1 MARRKNTA
9 AAVTRP
15 APVQPRTCSA
25 GCGFCGWALRRIVL
39 AYILFVTLFTCPT
52 SPDHF
57 ICRTESLVRSTLVT
71 PVHNYLLTTE
81 TGTRVHTAYNAHLVP
96 FYEKHAVPIVDAAY
110 GFVSDTAKPALCKAT
125 APVSD
130 AVMRVVEPHRE
141 KVVAAYDR
149 YLGPAIDMTSAAV
162 SQAVN
167 GVVVPTVTKV
177 GTWVVP
183 RVSSAV
189 SDYIVPFY
197 RDTVMPR
204 WNEQVRPAVCRY
216 SKIVVQ
222 YTRSEVLPAIADGAG
237 RAYVVS
243 RDFATVHIVPHAKR
257 TTVYTYV
264 FLRKHILPPI
274 RRVYDQNLK
283 EYVDRVVPWE
293 QVNSVCGGVWV
304 FVRGFAEEFYF
315 MCYTIATGD
324 EHPVVVARLKAGEK
338 KAGESKVEAKVEDVG
353 QLQGLARKVS
363 GSARQWIQAARGWV
377 GSAKSTYESRMRATV
392 EVQWSQATEV
402 AAVAKSVVAK
412 PYAATSSV
420 TMSASATSASV
431 TSSGTTSAVRHT
443 ESLTTEEYVPV
454 VTVEDIVKRP
464 DAHVASFVSV
474 DAEPV
479 VETPVSVTSP
489 VAEPTEESTPA
500 VVYVEE
506 PVAPANV
513 VEEPVVDMAG
523 EALTEQEEQTPDV
536 VAETAEVPV
545 ISEAEQV
552 VMTTPSESPVAA
564 EGEPTVE
571 QLPIDLPSVG
581 EIPPVLIP
589 EPVISIVE
597 APVDIPE
604 PATSVIEAPVF
615 IPEPAFSI
623 IEASVDIPEPVVS
636 IVETPAPIASPAAV
650 IPEEVESVSPTA
662 EHQTSLPAETTDIA
676 PLIADDAAS
685 LIYEARDAM
694 AGVLIS
700 DDERAVFGDLVNSAN
715 DAAGGA
721 DRLEQFPSV
730 LNDLEDTHAEE
741 TEVPSVAPLA
751 PQTTVPSTA
760 SGLVDEDVRKAASN
774 WVKDARE
781 SISKELAQERTR
793 AGTLDEIEVAEDTSV
808 LAESVIPVV
817 ESIVSETPVKR
828 IPRETTAPV
837 AAEKPVDVP
846 PTRSTAAVPVAK
858 PPPLVEEI
866 IESVKRLKKPVADAG
881 DATTTKG
888 PRKIKKTKKKVQGSF
903 KRLVEVGRVVLITH
917 GEDAGKIATIVDIVD
932 HNRAIVDGPTT
943 DVKRQIIAYKNVVLT
958 DIVVKCLP
966 RTIGTKAL
974 AKFLE
979 KEQVVEAWQ
988 KTAWAQKLEARK
1000 RRANMSDFDRFKLMR
1015 LKKQQRDI
1023 VNRQSAVLRK
1033 ERA

>member
-1 MARRKNTA
+1 
-9 AAVTRP
+9 
-15 APVQPRTCSA
+15 
-25 GCGFCGWALRRIVL
+25 
-39 AYILFVTLFTCPT
+39 
-52 SPDHF
+52 
-57 ICRTESLVRSTLVT
+57 
-71 PVHNYLLTTE
+71 
-81 TGTRVHTAYNAHLVP
+81 
-96 FYEKHAVPIVDAAY
+96 
-110 GFVSDTAKPALCKAT
+110 
-125 APVSD
+125 
-130 AVMRVVEPHRE
+130 
-141 KVVAAYDR
+141 
-149 YLGPAIDMTSAAV
+149 
-162 SQAVN
+162 
-167 GVVVPTVTKV
+167 
-177 GTWVVP
+177 
-183 RVSSAV
+183 
-189 SDYIVPFY
+189 
-197 RDTVMPR
+197 
-204 WNEQVRPAVCRY
+204 
-216 SKIVVQ
+216 
-222 YTRSEVLPAIADGAG
+222 LPAIADGAG

-412 PYAATSSV
+412 PSAATSSV

-431 TSSGTTSAVRHT
+431 TSSGTTSAVTKSAATKSAVTKSAVTKSAVTTSASATSSVTTSSVTTSAAATSAAATSAAAEVRHT

-513 VEEPVVDMAG
+513 VEEPVVDTAG

-623 IEASVDIPEPVVS
+623 IEASVDIPEPIVS

-685 LIYEARDAM
+685 LIYEARDSM

-793 AGTLDEIEVAEDTSV
+793 AGTLDETEVAEDTSV
-808 LAESVIPVV
+808 LAEESVIPVV

-888 PRKIKKTKKKVQGSF
+888 PRKIKKTKKKVVKKTPQQGSF